1 MKKALITGIAG
12 QDGSYLCDLLLSK
25 GYAVHGM
32 DLSVVI
38 DHPDKYLGRLHPVL
52 DQIQLHATSMENFA
66 SVLKV
71 VDQIRPDECY
81 HLAAQSFVIQS
92 SENELSTVSNNI
104 GGTHHIL
111 AALWEKVP
119 HCRFFFAAS
128 SEIFGD
134 TREIPQTESTPF
146 CPRNPYGVSKLAGY
160 FLTRYYRASKKMHAS
175 NGILF
180 NHESPRRGAEFVT
193 RKITKA
199 AADIKYGRAKE
210 LRLGNLE
217 ARRDWGFAADYV
229 EAMWRMLQQDE
240 PDDFVVATGET
251 HSVQEFVEKAFAR
264 VDMDWREYVVVDERF
279 YRPTEIHEL
288 RGDYGKAR
296 AKLGWRPT
304 ITFEELVAMMVD
316 EDLRLLQCQ

>member
-1 MKKALITGIAG
+1 MKRALITGIAG

-66 SVLKV
+66 SVLNV
-71 VDQIRPDECY
+71 VDEVRPDECY
-81 HLAAQSFVIQS
+81 HLAAQSSIIQS
-92 SENELSTVSNNI
+92 SENELSTISSNI
-104 GGTHHIL
+104 GSTHHIL

-128 SEIFGD
+128 SEMFGD
-134 TREIPQTESTPF
+134 AREIPQTEITPF
-146 CPRNPYGVSKLAGY
+146 SPRNPYGVSKLAGY
-160 FLTRYYRASKKMHAS
+160 FLTRYYRANKKMHAS

-199 AADIKYGRAKE
+199 AADIKHGRAKE

-229 EAMWRMLQQDE
+229 EAMWRMLQQEE
-240 PDDFVVATGET
+240 PDDFVISTGET

-264 VDMDWREYVVVDERF
+264 VDLNWKQYVVVDEQF
-279 YRPTEIHEL
+279 YRPTEAHEL

-304 ITFEELVAMMVD
+304 VTFDELVAMMVD

>member
-1 MKKALITGIAG
+1 MKRALITGIAG

-66 SVLKV
+66 SVLNV
-71 VDQIRPDECY
+71 VDEVRPDECY
-81 HLAAQSFVIQS
+81 HLAAQSSIIQS
-92 SENELSTVSNNI
+92 SENELSTISTNI
-104 GGTHHIL
+104 GSTHHIL

-128 SEIFGD
+128 SEMFGD
-134 TREIPQTESTPF
+134 AREIPQTEITPF
-146 CPRNPYGVSKLAGY
+146 SPRNPYGVSKLAGY
-160 FLTRYYRASKKMHAS
+160 FLTRYYRANKKMHAS

-199 AADIKYGRAKE
+199 AADIKHGRAKE

-229 EAMWRMLQQDE
+229 EAMWRMLQQEE
-240 PDDFVVATGET
+240 PDDFVISTGET

-264 VDMDWREYVVVDERF
+264 VDLNWKQYVVVDEQF
-279 YRPTEIHEL
+279 YRPTEAHEL

-304 ITFEELVAMMVD
+304 VTFDELVAMMVD

>member
-1 MKKALITGIAG
+1 MKRALITGIAG

-66 SVLKV
+66 SVLNV
-71 VDQIRPDECY
+71 VDEVRPDECY
-81 HLAAQSFVIQS
+81 HLAAQSSIIQS
-92 SENELSTVSNNI
+92 SENELSTISSNI
-104 GGTHHIL
+104 GSTHHIL

-128 SEIFGD
+128 SEMFGD
-134 TREIPQTESTPF
+134 AREIPQTEITPF
-146 CPRNPYGVSKLAGY
+146 SPRNPYGVSKLAGY
-160 FLTRYYRASKKMHAS
+160 FLTRYYRANKKMHAS

-199 AADIKYGRAKE
+199 AADIKHGRAKE

-229 EAMWRMLQQDE
+229 EAMWRMLQQEE
-240 PDDFVVATGET
+240 PDDFVISTGET

-264 VDMDWREYVVVDERF
+264 VDLNWKQYVVVDEQF
-279 YRPTEIHEL
+279 YRPTEAHEL

-304 ITFEELVAMMVD
+304 VTFDELVAMMVD
-316 EDLRLLQCQ
+316 EDLRRLQCQ